1 MTIDI
6 EPASRRIPKN
16 LVILICS
23 LWVGWGVG
31 YGCGMGCADMA
42 PLVDAGLTELVS
54 NAQQLCS
61 ALESATSP
69 LDRSRIDGIWT
80 KDSHAR
86 FCEAMK
92 AIL

>member
-1 MTIDI
+1 
-6 EPASRRIPKN
+6 
-16 LVILICS
+16 
-23 LWVGWGVG
+23 
-31 YGCGMGCADMA
+31 MA